1 MLATHETILVKQSEY
16 LFNPR
21 GRRWYAGVRA
31 LPFHVLLIWLSLA
44 GHGRSAFVNG
54 EPDYRFRNPLM
65 VARVN
70 IPLTVV
76 RAVLLNSAGDVWLG
90 GTFLEVDQQMFDGL
104 VRLSPRG
111 VVNLPPN
118 QIGAFP
124 GYDQTTVNGL
134 AQDSKGRIVVVGRT
148 TSPVVGAP
156 SIIAWRL
163 LADGSLDPEF
173 APLVGDAVARAC
185 TVDRQG
191 RTIVVGDFLECNG
204 VKRLRIARLNVDGT
218 LDLTFDPSLVS
229 SPAGGRGV
237 CVVVD
242 DEDRIYAGG
251 PFSGDGVVRG
261 EGVVRILPDGTFDR
275 SFLSPLFG
283 GTEVKC
289 IQPLKEGGL
298 LIGGTLQVRFR
309 PASYLLRLGPSGLID
324 TNFASVAAAFR
335 SPVLAMAMD
344 SRSRIWTVGNSVV
357 RLSPDAKI
365 DPTYKSLSLPEA
377 RAVAVDSV
385 GAAYVAGSI
394 GASRGLSAYGISKV
408 FGNLTNPL
416 PRTTPPIVLD
426 RTNTVAHVTQ
436 DFIVSATAK
445 GAVVDSWQWYRNGL
459 PLFRETNATLVLPR
473 LSLTDAGCY
482 QVVGRFSEGEGH
494 SAGVCLEVLEDAGM
508 ASALDTP
515 GWIWATGA
523 STWKETRDDFVEGGS
538 AAYGQSN
545 RPYSESWIETR
556 VYGPGRLYYAQA
568 AWITQQSHISGVSLN
583 GFDLGFS
590 FHSFPWSAY
599 SVAIPAGWNVFRW
612 TFGYASFADP
622 RPPEADDD
630 AGFLDSVRFEP
641 TKLRPPKIV
650 VGPNPV
656 VIEAGGSC
664 RLYAVVEGTV
674 PLAYQWMRDGVAIPG
689 ADQQVLTFTGVS
701 MDDEA
706 DYQVVITNAEG
717 TAVSS
722 PAHLTLA
729 PERGLRITHLVIP
742 AEADGSHVE
751 CELPAELG
759 GDYEFQSSDDLL
771 TWRPSYRVLAEESP
785 LRVHL
790 PRDVTLPRLFYRV
803 VRH

>member
-1 MLATHETILVKQSEY
+1 MKKSGCNS
-16 LFNPR
+16 NPLDR
-21 GRRWYAGVRA
+21 KWYARVRA
-31 LPFHVLLIWLSLA
+31 LPFYVVLVGLSLA
-44 GHGRSAFVNG
+44 GSGQAAFVNG
-54 EPDYRFRNPLM
+54 EPDYGFHNPLL
-65 VARVN
+65 VGRVTS
-70 IPLTVV
+70 PLTMV
-76 RAVLLNSAGDVWLG
+76 RAVLLSSTGDVWLG

-118 QIGAFP
+118 QIGSFP

-134 AQDSKGRIVVVGRT
+134 AQDSKGRIVVVGST
-148 TSPVVGAP
+148 TSQVVGSP
-156 SIIAWRL
+156 SFIAWRL

-173 APLVGDAVARAC
+173 APMVGDAVARAC
-185 TVDRQG
+185 AVDRQG

-218 LDLTFDPSLVS
+218 LDLTFDPSLVT

-242 DEDRIYAGG
+242 DKDRIYAGG

-275 SFLSPLFG
+275 SFLSPLSS
-283 GTEVKC
+283 GTEVKS

-298 LIGGTLQVRFR
+298 LIGGTLQQKFR
-309 PASYLLRLGPSGLID
+309 PARYLLKLGANGLID
-324 TNFASVAAAFR
+324 TNFAGVTAAFR

-344 SRSRIWTVGNSVV
+344 SQSRIWTVGASVV
-357 RLSPDAKI
+357 RLSPDARI
-365 DPTYKSLSLPEA
+365 DPTYKALSLPEA
-377 RAVAVDSV
+377 RAVAVDSL

-394 GASRGLSAYGISKV
+394 GASRGLSAYGLSKV

-416 PRTTPPIVLD
+416 PRATPPIVLD

-436 DFIVSATAK
+436 DFIVSATAN
-445 GAVVDSWQWYRNGL
+445 GAAVHSWQWYRNGL
-459 PLFRETNATLVLPR
+459 PLFRETNATLVLPG
-473 LSLTDAGCY
+473 LQLTDAACY
-482 QVVGRFSEGEGH
+482 QVVARFPEGEGH
-494 SAGVCLEVLEDAGM
+494 SVGVCLEVLEDAGL

-523 STWKETRDDFVEGGS
+523 GTWRETFEDFVAGGS

-545 RPYSESWIETR
+545 RPFRESWIETR
-556 VYGPGRLYYAQA
+556 VYGPGRLYYSQA
-568 AWITQQSHISGVSLN
+568 AWITQQSHISGVYLN
-583 GFDLGFS
+583 DIDLGFTFS
-590 FHSFPWSAY
+590 SFPWSAY

-612 TFGYASFADP
+612 TFGYASLADP

-664 RLYAVVEGTV
+664 RLYAVAEGTV
-674 PLAYQWMRDGVAIPG
+674 PLAYQWMKDGVAIPG
-689 ADQQVLTFTGVS
+689 AEEQVLTFTWVS
-701 MDDEA
+701 MDDAA

-717 TAVSS
+717 TALSS
-722 PAHLTLA
+722 QVHLTVV
-729 PERGLRITHLVIP
+729 PEKQFRITHLVIP
-742 AEADGSHVE
+742 AETDGSQVE
-751 CELPAELG
+751 CELSVELG
-759 GDYEFQSSDDLL
+759 GDYEFQSCDDLV
-771 TWRPSYRVLAEESP
+771 TWRPTYRVLAEESP

-803 VRH
+803 IRR